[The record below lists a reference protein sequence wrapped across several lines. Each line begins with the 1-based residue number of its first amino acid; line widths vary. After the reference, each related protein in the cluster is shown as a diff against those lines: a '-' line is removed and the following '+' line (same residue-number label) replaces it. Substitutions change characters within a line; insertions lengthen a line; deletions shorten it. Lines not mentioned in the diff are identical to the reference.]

1 MGLFKRLDAT
11 QEQLVGNWMVLFAM
25 EEESTKPLYLL
36 PASQQRR
43 ALLARALIKNPA
55 LLVLDEP
62 CQGLDSHQTK
72 QFLQLIDEI
81 CSHSETTLIFVSHYE
96 DEIPRCITSKLELQ
110 QGKQITLFAEQALS
124 A

>member
-11 QEQLVGNWMVLFAM
+11 QEQLVGNWMVLFGM

-43 ALLARALIKNPA
+43 ALLARALIKNPV

-96 DEIPRCITSKLELQ
+96 DEIPGCITRKLELH